1 MRVLITGAT
10 GLLGAEIVRQC
21 RAAGWET
28 LGTARTP
35 PPDSDYAPMDI
46 TDPDMVRAAFDAF
59 RPEVVVHCA
68 AMTHVDACETNPQ
81 EAYRVNTFGTE
92 VIAAHCQRVGAACV
106 YISTDYVFDGA
117 KGAPYHEYDAPNP
130 LSVYGRSKY
139 LGEQAVQAL
148 CPRHY
153 VVRVAWLYGV
163 GRKTFPQF
171 VLDAARQGQS
181 PTVIADQIGSP
192 TYVADVADRLLRLV
206 QTDCYGVYHLTNPP
220 PVSRYEFACALLEA
234 AGLSVPPTPLPMA
247 QWQTPAPRPAYS
259 ALTSWRLPWAGVPP
273 MPDWRDAMRRF
284 LHALGQVSS

>member
-1 MRVLITGAT
+1 MN
-10 GLLGAEIVRQC
+10 
-21 RAAGWET
+21 
-28 LGTARTP
+28 
-35 PPDSDYAPMDI
+35 I
-46 TDPDMVRAAFDAF
+46 TDPDTVRATVDAF
-59 RPEVVVHCA
+59 RPEVVIHCA
-68 AMTHVDACETNPQ
+68 AMTHVDACETDPH
-81 EAYRVNTFGTE
+81 EAYRINTFGAE
-92 VIAAHCQRVGAACV
+92 VIAAHCQRVGAVCV

-130 LSVYGRSKY
+130 LSVYARSKY
-139 LGEQAVQAL
+139 LGEGAVQAL

-153 VVRVAWLYGV
+153 IVRVAWLYGV

-234 AGLSVPPTPLPMA
+234 AGLSVQPTPLPMA

>member
-10 GLLGAEIVRQC
+10 GLLGAEVVKHFRKNWHQVLEC
-21 RAAGWET
+21 SRAPLT
-28 LGTARTP
+28 VV
-35 PPDSDYAPMDI
+35 DSHRASMDI
-46 TDPDMVRAAFDAF
+46 TDPDQVEAIFDAF
-59 RPEVVVHCA
+59 RPDVVVHCA
-68 AMTHVDACETNPQ
+68 AMTHVDACETDPQ

-153 VVRVAWLYGV
+153 IVRVAWLYGV

-171 VLDAARQGQS
+171 ILDAARQGQS

-192 TYVADVADRLLRLV
+192 TYVADVADRLLLAGADGLLR
-206 QTDCYGVYHLTNPP
+206 GVSPNEPA
-220 PVSRYEFACALLEA
+220 ACVAL
-234 AGLSVPPTPLPMA
+234 
-247 QWQTPAPRPAYS
+247 
-259 ALTSWRLPWAGVPP
+259 
-273 MPDWRDAMRRF
+273 
-284 LHALGQVSS
+284 

>member
-1 MRVLITGAT
+1 MRVLITGAS
-10 GLLGAEIVRQC
+10 GLLGSAVVRAC
-21 RAAGWET
+21 RAAGWEV

-35 PPDSDYAPMDI
+35 APESGFASLEITAPDA
-46 TDPDMVRAAFDAF
+46 VRAMFDAF
-59 RPEVVVHCA
+59 RPDAVIHCA
-68 AMTHVDACETNPQ
+68 AMTHVDACEQNPQ

-106 YISTDYVFDGA
+106 YLSTDYVFDGA

-139 LGEQAVQAL
+139 LGEQAVGAL

-153 VVRVAWLYGV
+153 IARVAWLYGV

-181 PTVIADQIGSP
+181 PSVIADQIGSP
-192 TYVADVADRLLRLV
+192 TYVVDIAERLV
-206 QTDCYGVYHLTNPP
+206 ALIPTECYGVYHLTNTP

-234 AGLSVPPTPLPMA
+234 AGLSVQPTPLPMA

-259 ALTSWRLPWAGVPP
+259 ALISWRLPWAGVDP
-273 MPDWRDAMRRF
+273 MPDWRDAMHRF
-284 LHALGQVSS
+284 LRELQVSS

>member
-21 RAAGWET
+21 RAAGWDT

-35 PPDSDYAPMDI
+35 PPDSNYAPMDI

-68 AMTHVDACETNPQ
+68 AMTHVDACENDPQ
-81 EAYRVNTFGTE
+81 EAYRVNTFGAE

-139 LGEQAVQAL
+139 LGEQAVRRCVRGTIL
-148 CPRHY
+148 C
-153 VVRVAWLYGV
+153 
-163 GRKTFPQF
+163 
-171 VLDAARQGQS
+171 
-181 PTVIADQIGSP
+181 
-192 TYVADVADRLLRLV
+192 
-206 QTDCYGVYHLTNPP
+206 
-220 PVSRYEFACALLEA
+220 VSRGSTGWGARPSRNSCW
-234 AGLSVPPTPLPMA
+234 TP
-247 QWQTPAPRPAYS
+247 RGRGS
-259 ALTSWRLPWAGVPP
+259 
-273 MPDWRDAMRRF
+273 RRR
-284 LHALGQVSS
+284 

>member
-10 GLLGAEIVRQC
+10 GLLGAEVVKHFRKNWHQVLEC
-21 RAAGWET
+21 SRAPLT
-28 LGTARTP
+28 VV
-35 PPDSDYAPMDI
+35 DSHRASMDI
-46 TDPDMVRAAFDAF
+46 TDPDQVEAIFDAF

-68 AMTHVDACETNPQ
+68 AKTNVDACETDPQ

-153 VVRVAWLYGV
+153 IVRVAWLYGV

-192 TYVADVADRLLRLV
+192 TYVADIADRLLLLV

-220 PVSRYEFACALLEA
+220 PVSRYEFAVRC
-234 AGLSVPPTPLPMA
+234 
-247 QWQTPAPRPAYS
+247 
-259 ALTSWRLPWAGVPP
+259 WR
-273 MPDWRDAMRRF
+273 RR
-284 LHALGQVSS
+284 GYP